1 MLNYDAQDLQY
12 LQMMQENITRMAEN
26 SANAKT
32 WLVTIVTGFFAIGC
46 SIKDL
51 DWWLLLAIIPIIVFW
66 YIDAYYLRL
75 ERALRNREQK
85 YINLMNSLEDT
96 GDNSTE
102 EKRDALFD
110 FRPLFMDNEDNNAR
124 LKRTKYMML
133 NKSVY
138 PVYLIMLFM
147 IIVATVVINTNTLL
161 LWQETY
167 SYPTNM
173 QMKMYNTCLGI
184 FLPKHVIMW
193 TR

>member
-12 LQMMQENITRMAEN
+12 LQMMQENITRMAGN

-75 ERALRNREQK
+75 
-85 YINLMNSLEDT
+85 
-96 GDNSTE
+96 
-102 EKRDALFD
+102 ALFD
-110 FRPLFMDNEDNNAR
+110 FRPLFMDNEDNNAK

-147 IIVATVVINTNTLL
+147 IIVATVVINICN
-161 LWQETY
+161 
-167 SYPTNM
+167 
-173 QMKMYNTCLGI
+173 
-184 FLPKHVIMW
+184 
-193 TR
+193 

>member
-1 MLNYDAQDLQY
+1 
-12 LQMMQENITRMAEN
+12 
-26 SANAKT
+26 
-32 WLVTIVTGFFAIGC
+32 
-46 SIKDL
+46 
-51 DWWLLLAIIPIIVFW
+51 VFW

-110 FRPLFMDNEDNNAR
+110 FRPLFMDNEDNNAK

-147 IIVATVVINTNTLL
+147 IIVATVVINVCN
-161 LWQETY
+161 
-167 SYPTNM
+167 
-173 QMKMYNTCLGI
+173 
-184 FLPKHVIMW
+184 
-193 TR
+193 